1 MQFSDDDLREFIEI
15 WSGEFHEALSMKD
28 ARAFASTLMD
38 LFSLLASD
46 HLANSDQQSHDEV
59 LPVLQKIE

>member
-1 MQFSDDDLREFIEI
+1 MQFSDDDLREFIEV
-15 WSGEFHEALSMKD
+15 WSGEFHEDLSMKD
-28 ARAFASTLMD
+28 ARVFASTLMD

-46 HLANSDQQSHDEV
+46 HLANSDQKSHDEV

>member
-1 MQFSDDDLREFIEI
+1 MQFSDDDMREFIEV
-15 WSGEFHEALSMKD
+15 WSEEFHEELSMKD
-28 ARAFASTLMD
+28 ARVFASTLMD

-46 HLANSDQQSHDEV
+46 HLANSGQKSHDEV

>member
-1 MQFSDDDLREFIEI
+1 MQSSDDDLREFIDL
-15 WSGEFHEALSMKD
+15 WSEEFYEALSMKD
-28 ARAFASTLMD
+28 ARIFASTLMD

-46 HLANSDQQSHDEV
+46 HLANANQQSHDEV